1 MSARTV
7 FLSRLIGLYCIL
19 GAISMMLHKQSIVEA
34 VTALLNDSPVMLLL
48 GVLALVT
55 GLAMVL
61 AHNLWSAG
69 PAALLVTIVGW
80 ITLMKGLLFLS
91 LPREVEADLLLAK
104 LHYAQY
110 FYLLMTI
117 SLIMGLYL
125 TYEGFRFQ
133 VKGRAD

>member
-1 MSARTV
+1 M
-7 FLSRLIGLYCIL
+7 
-19 GAISMMLHKQSIVEA
+19 
-34 VTALLNDSPVMLLL
+34 
-48 GVLALVT
+48 
-55 GLAMVL
+55 
-61 AHNLWSAG
+61 
-69 PAALLVTIVGW
+69 
-80 ITLMKGLLFLS
+80 MKGLLFLS

-110 FYLLMTI
+110 FYLFTAI